1 MTATHSYSI
10 AVQAVALNSLLQSQ
24 YGLLQYGG
32 HSYPPNRILFHNL
45 VLDHLANATEDG
57 VASAL
62 ACYRDS
68 SQEEKTL
75 PLVGRL
81 AEALYAAQAD
91 IRRLRET
98 FQHEQER
105 SMDVSRFGYKLAV
118 EEYER
123 PAPTTNDSAAR
134 MEFVLKQAKRGPT
147 SQQQPPVQQS
157 QSQAQRQGGGGSGY
171 WQARRQRLKAE
182 KAKGG
187 SGKAPFVG
195 YTGTK
200 ANKKKS

>member
-1 MTATHSYSI
+1 M
-10 AVQAVALNSLLQSQ
+10 
-24 YGLLQYGG
+24 
-32 HSYPPNRILFHNL
+32 
-45 VLDHLANATEDG
+45 DHMARVTEDG

-62 ACYRDS
+62 MCYRDS
-68 SQEEKTL
+68 PSEDKAL

-91 IRRLRET
+91 IRRLRES

-105 SMDVSRFGYKLAV
+105 GMDTSRFGFRLAV
-118 EEYER
+118 EDYER
-123 PAPTTNDSAAR
+123 PAPTTSDSAAR
-134 MEFVLKQAKRGPT
+134 MEFVLRQAKRDPP
-147 SQQQPPVQQS
+147 SHQQPQPVQQS
-157 QSQAQRQGGGGSGY
+157 QSAQRQGGGGSGY

-195 YTGTK
+195 YSGAK
-200 ANKKKS
+200 NNKKKS